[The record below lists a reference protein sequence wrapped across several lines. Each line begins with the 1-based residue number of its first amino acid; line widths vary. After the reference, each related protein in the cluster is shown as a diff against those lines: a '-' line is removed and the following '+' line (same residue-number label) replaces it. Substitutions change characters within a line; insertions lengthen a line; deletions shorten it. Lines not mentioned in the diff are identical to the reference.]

1 MLYSLTTTPHVGPQV
16 YKTGSNSL
24 TKIFIA
30 SLKNYGIICH
40 YFSNQNHNIM
50 INSR

>member
-1 MLYSLTTTPHVGPQV
+1 MLYSLSTTLHVGPQV

-30 SLKNYGIICH
+30 SLKKLWYH
-40 YFSNQNHNIM
+40 LSLFFKPKS
-50 INSR
+50 